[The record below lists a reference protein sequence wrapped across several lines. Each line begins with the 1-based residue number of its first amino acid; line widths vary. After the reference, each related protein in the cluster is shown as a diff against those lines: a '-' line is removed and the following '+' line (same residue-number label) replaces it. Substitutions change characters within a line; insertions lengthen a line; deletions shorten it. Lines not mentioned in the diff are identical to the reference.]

1 VNGCPEL
8 EILALAAAEHDAD
21 ALAHLRGCPSCA
33 LLLEQHRQLEKD
45 LFRLVDPLPPPDLV
59 AKVMASVAREPF
71 PVRLELKTG
80 LSILAVALMA
90 VTLSFVASHGHIG
103 LLGTRAADMVVTW
116 RNLLFGAS
124 EGLRALWTTAAIPL
138 VLTMAGLVV
147 TSVLGLRRVA
157 GQRVVEAEVVP

>member
-1 VNGCPEL
+1 MNGCPEL
-8 EILALAAAEHDAD
+8 ETLALAAAEHDAD
-21 ALAHLRGCPSCA
+21 ALAHLRACPSCA
-33 LLLEQHRQLEKD
+33 LLVEQHRQLEKD

-59 AKVMASVAREPF
+59 ANVMARVAREPA
-71 PVRLELKTG
+71 PVRMELKTG

-103 LLGTRAADMVVTW
+103 LLGTRAADMVLTW

>member
-1 VNGCPEL
+1 VNACPEL
-8 EILALAAAEHDAD
+8 ETLALAAAEHDAD
-21 ALAHLRGCPSCA
+21 ALAHLRACPSCA
-33 LLLEQHRQLEKD
+33 LLVEQHRQLEKD

-59 AKVMASVAREPF
+59 ARVMARVAREPA

-103 LLGTRAADMVVTW
+103 LLGTRAADMVLTW

-138 VLTMAGLVV
+138 VLTMVGLVV

>member
-8 EILALAAAEHDAD
+8 ETLALAAAEHDAD
-21 ALAHLRGCPSCA
+21 ALAHLRACPSCA
-33 LLLEQHRQLEKD
+33 LLVEQHRQLEKD

-59 AKVMASVAREPF
+59 ARVMARVAREPA

-103 LLGTRAADMVVTW
+103 LLGTRAADMVLTW

-138 VLTMAGLVV
+138 VLTMVGLVV
-147 TSVLGLRRVA
+147 MSVLGLRRVA